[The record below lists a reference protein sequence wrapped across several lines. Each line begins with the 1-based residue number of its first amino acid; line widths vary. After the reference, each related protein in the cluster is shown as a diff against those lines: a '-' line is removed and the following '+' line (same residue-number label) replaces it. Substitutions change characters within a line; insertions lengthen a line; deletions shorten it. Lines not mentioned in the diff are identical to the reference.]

1 MKTSSQNFPRF
12 SLIIPA
18 HNEEAYLP
26 DLLDSVDEA
35 RACYIGG
42 TDEIEVLVIDNA
54 STDSTPSL
62 ARTRGCRVVREDK
75 RVIAAVRNTG
85 AQNARGEVFV
95 FVDADS
101 IIHSDTFNEI
111 DRSLSTGKVVA
122 GASGVKL
129 QRMSLGIA
137 VIYALFVPL
146 VWLTRMDTGVVFCRR
161 EDFEEIGGYN
171 EDRLFAEDVQLLWD
185 LMVLGRTR
193 GQKLTRITS
202 VKAIASTRKFDE
214 HGDWHYIWLIFRFL
228 YGVLFSKRS
237 MNDFARMYWY
247 GEQRINRG

>member
-26 DLLDSVDEA
+26 ELLDSVDEA

-62 ARTRGCRVVREDK
+62 ARTRGCRVIREDK

-85 AQNARGEVFV
+85 AQNARGKVFV

-111 DRSLSTGKVVA
+111 DRSLSNGKVVA
-122 GASGVKL
+122 GASGVRL

-137 VIYALFVPL
+137 VTYALFVPL
-146 VWLTRMDTGVVFCRR
+146 VCSIFNRCGLFCRSHR
-161 EDFEEIGGYN
+161 FVYKGKKTSGCGLAFLVYFLIW
-171 EDRLFAEDVQLLWD
+171 FILL
-185 LMVLGRTR
+185 
-193 GQKLTRITS
+193 
-202 VKAIASTRKFDE
+202 
-214 HGDWHYIWLIFRFL
+214 L
-228 YGVLFSKRS
+228 YE
-237 MNDFARMYWY
+237 AA
-247 GEQRINRG
+247 